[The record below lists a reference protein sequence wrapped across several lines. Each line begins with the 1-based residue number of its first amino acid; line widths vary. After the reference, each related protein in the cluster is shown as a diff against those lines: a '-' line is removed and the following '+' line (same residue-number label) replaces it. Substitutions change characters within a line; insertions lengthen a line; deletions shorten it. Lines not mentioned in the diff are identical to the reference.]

1 MPRVL
6 GKIMAWSLPP
16 ALVAM
21 AVGLLWWLYPILD
34 RHEGTAAWVQAVGA
48 IIIILSAALIASQ
61 SSREAKERER
71 IAKQQLRESIAAL
84 ARNCLDAIDTM
95 LQNYPQS
102 PGSDAWA
109 SFLRSHAPS
118 DFDVP
123 MDGLAAV
130 PLHQVGNADLVT
142 AVLRLRGIMGHI
154 TRHLDDVRTNKGIM
168 PFSPEIVRN
177 LRTPAFNAVAGV
189 LRIVEGTAAE
199 KEISRL
205 AVRA

>member
-1 MPRVL
+1 ML
-6 GKIMAWSLPP
+6 A
-16 ALVAM
+16 
-21 AVGLLWWLYPILD
+21 AVWWWQPIFD
-34 RHEGTAAWVQAVGA
+34 FFDHHEGTAAWVQAVGA
-48 IIIILSAALIASQ
+48 IIIILSTAWIAGQ
-61 SSREAKERER
+61 SSREAKEREH
-71 IAKQQLRESIAAL
+71 IAKQQLWESIAAL
-84 ARNCLDAIDTM
+84 ARNCLDAIDTI
-95 LQNYPQS
+95 LQNDPQS
-102 PGSDAWA
+102 PGSDALG

-123 MDGLAAV
+123 TDGLAAV

-154 TRHLDDVRTNKGIM
+154 TRHLDDVRASKGVM
-168 PFSPEIVRN
+168 GFSPDVVRS

-205 AVRA
+205 AVRV